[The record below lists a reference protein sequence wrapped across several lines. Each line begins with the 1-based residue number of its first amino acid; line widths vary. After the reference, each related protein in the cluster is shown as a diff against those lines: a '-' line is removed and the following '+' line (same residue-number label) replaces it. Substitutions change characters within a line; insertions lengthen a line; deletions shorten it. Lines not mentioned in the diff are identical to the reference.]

1 MKKQVL
7 LTIATT
13 LILGLGSLSAQQIIS
28 FDAVK
33 KNGLYIEPLAVFGK
47 NKEARLGYERM
58 LSRNVAL
65 NIGLGAGLNNED
77 PGLET
82 IDKEYFHHSFT
93 RTGKSE
99 LSWLLIIPIW
109 NTTYSAPTPQE
120 TENVQTSRYLK
131 SHYFSTAEMKFFLTS
146 NLQRKVPNGLYLAPG
161 VQGGRTT
168 HALYENTTG
177 SRNQIEVYDAS
188 SNTWGIPFLIG
199 SSNSTWTERV
209 TVYKYESRTAATEVK
224 HYLRPYMRLGYQLPL
239 GDHFSIDL
247 SGQVFVKEKEQTS
260 FDDPFATFSPN
271 FGRRNLFKRM
281 GSTAAVRVSCWF

>member
-7 LTIATT
+7 LTIATM

-33 KNGLYIEPLAVFGK
+33 KNGLYAEPLAVFGK

-58 LSRNVAL
+58 LSRTIAL
-65 NIGLGAGLNNED
+65 NIGVGAGLNNED
-77 PGLET
+77 PGLKT
-82 IDKEYFHHSFT
+82 IDQEYFHHSFT
-93 RTGKSE
+93 RTGKST
-99 LSWLLIIPIW
+99 LTWFLIIPIW
-109 NTTYSAPTPQE
+109 NTSYSAPTPKE

-131 SHYFSTAEMKFFLTS
+131 SHYFSTAELKFFLTS

-161 VQGGRTT
+161 VEGGRNT
-168 HALYENTTG
+168 HTLYEHATG

-188 SNTWGIPFLIG
+188 SNTWGIPILIG
-199 SSNSTWTERV
+199 SSSSSWTERV
-209 TVYKYESRTAATEVK
+209 TVYKYETRTVATEVK
-224 HYLRPYMRLGYQLPL
+224 HYLRPYMRLGYQLPI

-247 SGQVFVKEKEQTS
+247 SGQVFVKEREQTP
-260 FDDPFATFSPN
+260 FDDQFFNFSPN